1 MSIIQ
6 EKRFYLLIK
15 VEQQNKLSLH
25 VAALQFPLGKIFR
38 NQTNK
43 NNWRSRRNVAK
54 SDEVVEKIIL
64 FNSQKEIF
72 YKLVA
77 ERSQEIE
84 KLHISYNLENL
95 IYHFKSFTKDI
106 DFNNFIDAE
115 TQFSLYKI

>member
-25 VAALQFPLGKIFR
+25 VAALQFPLGKTFR
-38 NQTNK
+38 NQKNK
-43 NNWRSRRNVAK
+43 NNWRSRRNDAK

-77 ERSQEIE
+77 ERSQEKE

>member
-25 VAALQFPLGKIFR
+25 VAALQFPLGKTFR

-43 NNWRSRRNVAK
+43 NNWRSRSNVAK

-95 IYHFKSFTKDI
+95 IYHFKSFTKHI
-106 DFNNFIDAE
+106 DFNYFIDAE
-115 TQFSLYKI
+115 TQFSLNKI

>member
-25 VAALQFPLGKIFR
+25 VAALQFPLGKTFR

-54 SDEVVEKIIL
+54 SDEVAEKIIL

>member
-25 VAALQFPLGKIFR
+25 IAALQFPLGKIFR
-38 NQTNK
+38 SQANK
-43 NNWRSRRNVAK
+43 NNWRSRRNVVK

-64 FNSQKEIF
+64 FNNQKEIL
-72 YKLVA
+72 YKLIA